1 MSLLCQ
7 DLFAMDTS
15 KKKLIPKKIGAAGI
29 DTVAARKKRLTGEK
43 DVNLIEYVRQCWMDM
58 SEAREHRERNYR
70 MAYGDQW
77 GDLITVIVDGHEKT
91 MTMRDYITM
100 DGMIPMQTNQ
110 IASQINTLVGVFVK
124 EQNEPV
130 CNARDR
136 DEQQY
141 GELLTITLQANN
153 TSNEIEKIHKAC
165 VSDVIVGGMAI
176 AREHYGYRE
185 GGSRRIDAWTSYIDP
200 NYFIMDTTMRD
211 PRGWDMSM
219 VGVWQEL
226 TPVQF
231 NKRFVHNKEQYEKYN
246 EIYDGNGD
254 EYTTSGIAF
263 TDKKDLSNVS
273 FMKPSKPGN
282 RCVAE
287 IWTLESRECVRMHD
301 WNEGSEDIIELSD
314 KETLAYIEQINK
326 ERKVLAMEQGIPGDQ
341 VPLIEA
347 TEYFVDDYWYC
358 RFLAPDGTII
368 DEYESPYADK
378 QHPFII
384 MTIPFVD
391 GRISGY
397 ITDAIDHQIA
407 MNRAIILQDW
417 IVRNQ
422 IKGLVMIPEQLVP
435 ETMSKEEFVNA
446 MSIGNFL
453 FFDAER
459 AKGYK
464 PEVFH
469 TAAVNYDATTF
480 ISQMKTLME
489 SSTAVSGA
497 IQGKTPYSGTSAALY
512 AQQTA
517 NSATPIASLLS
528 DIRRFMIG
536 IANKKA
542 KNIAK
547 NYDID
552 RFRIIAGA
560 MADVFGNANM
570 NLAKI
575 EDFEFDIE
583 IKESTETPV
592 YRAIQNDQLMAFWQA
607 GAIDLQTMLEVGNFA
622 FGDRLLQKIQA
633 RQAEVEAAKEG
644 EMGQAEQQAAQQIE
658 DTTQTKGY
666 GLPVNST
673 REIVNPGL

>member
-1 MSLLCQ
+1 MRQ
-7 DLFAMDTS
+7 DLIAMDTS
-15 KKKLIPKKIGAAGI
+15 KKKLIPKKIGASGI
-29 DTVAARKKRLTGEK
+29 DTVTSRNKQIFENKDEK
-43 DVNLIEYVRQCWMDM
+43 LLEYARQCWENM
-58 SEAREHRERNYR
+58 SDARAHRARNYR

-77 GDLITVIVDGHEKT
+77 GDTITIIVEGHEKPV
-91 MTMRDYITM
+91 TMREYLTM

-141 GELLTITLQANN
+141 GELLTIALQSNN
-153 TSNEIEKIHKAC
+153 SSNEIEKIHKAC
-165 VSDVIVGGMAI
+165 VSDVVVGGMAF

-200 NYFIMDTTMRD
+200 NYFIIDTTMRD

-231 NKRFVHNKEQYEKYN
+231 NKRFVHTSEQYEKFN
-246 EIYDGNGD
+246 KIYADNNN
-254 EYTTSGIAF
+254 EYTTSGIGL
-263 TDKKDLSNVS
+263 TEKKDLSNLT
-273 FMKPSKPGN
+273 FMTPSAYGN

-301 WNEGSEDIIELSD
+301 WNEGTEDIIELSD
-314 KETLAYIEQINK
+314 KETLSSIEQINK
-326 ERKVLAMEQGIPGDQ
+326 ERKSLAMEQGIPEEQ

-347 TEYFVDDYWYC
+347 TEYFIDDYWYC
-358 RFLAPDGTII
+358 RFLAPDGTVL
-368 DEYESPYADK
+368 DEYESPYADR

-407 MNRAIILQDW
+407 MNRAIVLQDW

-422 IKGLVMIPEQLVP
+422 VKGLVMIPKQLVP
-435 ETMSKEEFVNA
+435 DSMDKEKFVSA
-446 MSIGNFL
+446 MSIGNY
-453 FFDAER
+453 FFYDAEK

-469 TAAVNYDATTF
+469 AAAVNYDATNF

-547 NYDID
+547 NYDIE

-560 MADVFGNANM
+560 MADIFDNANM
-570 NLAKI
+570 NLAKV
-575 EDFEFDIE
+575 EDLEFDIE
-583 IKESTETPV
+583 IRESTETPV

-607 GAIDLQTMLEVGNFA
+607 GAIDIQTLLEVGNFP

-633 RQAEVEAAKEG
+633 RQAEVQAAQQG
-644 EMGQAEQQAAQQIE
+644 EMGQAAQQVSNQME
-658 DTTQTKGY
+658 NPVQTAEY
-666 GLPVNST
+666 GLPVEST